1 MAINRNKMIKDIKTM
16 EPRYKGRQQNTF
28 IGRNLARSTILNLY
42 LNFFTIAFKR

>member
-1 MAINRNKMIKDIKTM
+1 MIKDIKTM

-42 LNFFTIAFKR
+42 LEPENRKNKIEKVSYA